1 MRRLGLATV
10 GLILVAALA
19 GCATSA
25 SPSRSPAAGDG
36 GEWIALPREAPAGR
50 LVAWVRGP
58 YVFVMRYDDVLAS
71 LDAVSDVDRHA
82 AIRDALQ
89 ASENATGAD
98 ALFLNPLIGDSPQ
111 LAAAFGPVLADLLTG
126 RRASLIDTERGFV
139 IGSVQEVP
147 VATRAARYR
156 TFQTR
161 DGREVLRVA
170 DQPWVGGIPL

>member
-1 MRRLGLATV
+1 MRQLGLATV
-10 GLILVAALA
+10 GLILAAVLG

-25 SPSRSPAAGDG
+25 SQPRSSEAGDG
-36 GEWIALPREAPAGR
+36 GSWIALPKEAPAGR

-89 ASENATGAD
+89 ASENAPGTD
-98 ALFLNPLIGDSPQ
+98 ALFLNPIIGDSPQ
-111 LAAAFGPVLADLLTG
+111 LTAVFGPVLADLVAR

-139 IGSVQEVP
+139 IGSVREVP

-170 DQPWVGGIPL
+170 DQPWAGGIPL